1 MANSYSHRTGPL
13 LAAVWFLAG
22 CGGGEAGTTATN
34 AGSGGHRNV
43 DDGGGGTGGTP
54 QSDATPDS
62 MITLDGSATGG
73 SGHADAAADA
83 TCGATGA
90 TIEAMPPDMLIV
102 FDRSCSM
109 RRFHDSSE
117 AVYGSGPDDPRT
129 RWNMATTALDSIMTQ
144 YDARVRFGLMVFPRM
159 YEGCGD
165 TPEVD
170 VTPAVSNR
178 TNILYRLQQVHP
190 FDVCQSGEQP
200 HETPTQRALQAVSS
214 SGVFASSAHDA
225 YVLLMT
231 DGMATCG
238 ATASSLAEV
247 VATLRAGDVKT
258 AVVGF
263 GDADS
268 SDAVDMLEAMGQAG
282 GVTSSSPWYWFAEDP
297 ASLAAAVG
305 TIVKSAVSCTF
316 KLDDTPPDP
325 NKIYAYFDGQPVP
338 QDATNGWSYDPGTE
352 TVTFHGTACNSL
364 QDGAVKN
371 VSIVFGCPD
380 PSCVPSP
387 EVCDGF
393 DNDCDG
399 EVDETSCVQ

>member
-1 MANSYSHRTGPL
+1 MADIDSRLTRTI
-13 LAAVWFLAG
+13 LAAVCFLAG
-22 CGGGEAGTTATN
+22 CGGGEAGTATN
-34 AGSGGHRNV
+34 AGAGGLGHAN
-43 DDGGGGTGGTP
+43 DGGGGAGGTP
-54 QSDATPDS
+54 QSDAANDS
-62 MITLDGSATGG
+62 MIALDGSATGG
-73 SGHADAAADA
+73 SGHADAAPDT
-83 TCGATGA
+83 TCGAIGA
-90 TIEAMPPDMLIV
+90 TVEAIPPDMLIV

-109 RRFHDSSE
+109 RRFHDTSE
-117 AVYGSGPDDPRT
+117 AVFGSGPDDPRT

-170 VTPAVSNR
+170 VMPAVSNR
-178 TNILYRLQQVHP
+178 TKILDRLQQVHP

-200 HETPTQRALQAVSS
+200 HETPTERAILAVSH
-214 SGVFASSAHDA
+214 SGVFSPSAHDA

-238 ATASSLAEV
+238 ATASSLAQV
-247 VATLRAGDVKT
+247 VGTLYASSVKT

-268 SDAVDMLEAMGQAG
+268 SDAVDMLESMGQAG
-282 GVTSSSPWYWFAEDP
+282 GVMTSSPWYWFAEDP
-297 ASLAAAVG
+297 ASLTAAIG
-305 TIVKSAVSCTF
+305 TIIKSTVSCTF
-316 KLDDTPPDP
+316 KLGNTPPAPD
-325 NKIYAYFDGQPVP
+325 KIYAYFDGQQVP
-338 QDATNGWSYDPGTE
+338 QDPVNGWSYDPSTE
-352 TVTFHGTACNSL
+352 TVTFHGASCNSL